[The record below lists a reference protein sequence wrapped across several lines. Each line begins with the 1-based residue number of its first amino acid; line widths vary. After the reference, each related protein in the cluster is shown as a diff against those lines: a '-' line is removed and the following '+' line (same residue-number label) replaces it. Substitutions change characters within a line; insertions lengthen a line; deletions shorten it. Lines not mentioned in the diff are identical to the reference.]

1 MRKSFIT
8 GIAILLPLALT
19 IAIVIFL
26 VNLLT
31 GPFLGIV
38 QGVMDYYNILPDGF
52 WIFSSKQIK
61 LWLSKVLILVFLA
74 LFTVLVGILTRWFV
88 VHSLIKMGDYILHRI
103 PFFNTLY
110 ITFQDVFQTIF
121 QSKTSSFKQVVML
134 PFPNPDS
141 KTVGLVTR
149 EEISVAK
156 GDKRVAVFVP
166 TTPNPTSGYLLL
178 VQEKDLIYLD
188 LSVEDALKYVISCGV
203 IMMPFKK
210 ITIDEA
216 HERMHALDLEEEPK
230 S

>member
-19 IAIVIFL
+19 VAIVIFL

-38 QGVMDYYNILPDGF
+38 QGVMDYDNILPDGF
-52 WIFSSKQIK
+52 WVFSSEQVKV
-61 LWLSKVLILVFLA
+61 WLSKILILILLF
-74 LFTVLVGILTRWFV
+74 LFTVLLGVLTRWFV

-121 QSKTSSFKQVVML
+121 HSKTSSFKQVVMV

-141 KTVGLVTR
+141 KTIGLVTR
-149 EEISVAK
+149 EELSVSK
-156 GDKRVAVFVP
+156 GDKRVAIFVP

-178 VQEKDLIYLD
+178 MQEKDIFYLD

-210 ITIDEA
+210 ISIEEA
-216 HERMHALDLEEEPK
+216 HERMHALEIEEDAE

>member
-1 MRKSFIT
+1 MKKSFIT

-19 IAIVIFL
+19 VVIVIFL

-31 GPFLGIV
+31 GPFLGLV
-38 QGVMDYYNILPDGF
+38 QGVMDYYNILPSGF
-52 WIFSSKQIK
+52 WIFSSEQIK
-61 LWLSKVLILVFLA
+61 LWLSKVLILVFLL
-74 LFTVLVGILTRWFV
+74 LFTVLLGILTRWFV

-103 PFFNTLY
+103 PFVNTLY

-121 QSKTSSFKQVVML
+121 HSKTSSFKQVVML

-141 KTVGLVTR
+141 KTIGLVTR
-149 EEISVAK
+149 EEISVSE

-178 VQEKDLIYLD
+178 MQEKDLVYLD

-210 ITIDEA
+210 ISIQEA
-216 HERMHALDLEEEPK
+216 HERMHAEEGAE